1 MAGRKGGAYKQT
13 LRVLGMLDML
23 RGARHGVEVSRL
35 AEELEVTER
44 QIRRD
49 LDALEL
55 AGYELERVQPESGSV
70 RVRLADPQLRGIQ
83 ITLRERYALLAAR
96 RAFDVL
102 EHTPLHDDVRS
113 IFGKIYATLP
123 DVDKETVDGFAGR
136 FAFLPDGGTKVYK
149 KKRDVLDGLFTG
161 VLRKLRVKYQYVRAD
176 GQKRGGLLEPYAI
189 VVYRQGLYVLGR
201 PAPGEHDTGNGAIRI
216 YAAERFQRA
225 EHLRG
230 HSFEVPEGFSV
241 DKYFHGVFGIFVG
254 NAPTKVVIDLSKE
267 VRGAIESRVFHP
279 KQRLSR
285 LADGGVRLSFTVPHT
300 AQVVPWVL
308 SWGDHARVVEP
319 AELKAQVE
327 DIVRRMA
334 VRNRRHRLSGLPP
347 ALEV

>member
-1 MAGRKGGAYKQT
+1 
-13 LRVLGMLDML
+13 MLDML

-35 AEELEVTER
+35 AEAFEVSER
-44 QIRRD
+44 QVRRD
-49 LDALEL
+49 LAALEL
-55 AGYELERVQPESGSV
+55 AGHEIETVQPESGSV
-70 RVRLADPQLRGIQ
+70 RARLTDPPLRGIQ

-123 DVDKETVDGFAGR
+123 DADKQTVDGFAER
-136 FAFLPDGGTKVYK
+136 FAFLPDGGTKAYK
-149 KKRDVLDGLFTG
+149 KKRDVLDALFTG

-176 GQKRGGLLEPYAI
+176 GQKRSGLLEPYAI

-201 PAPGEHDTGNGAIRI
+201 PASGERDPGAGAIRI

-225 EHLRG
+225 EHVRG
-230 HSFEVPEGFSV
+230 DSFEVPNGFSV
-241 DKYFHGVFGIFVG
+241 DKFFHGTFGIFVG
-254 NAPTKVVIDLSKE
+254 NAPTKVVIELSKHA
-267 VRGAIESRVFHP
+267 RAAIELRVLHP
-279 KQRLSR
+279 KQRLER
-285 LADGGVRLSFTVPHT
+285 LSNGGARLSFTVPHT

-319 AELKAQVE
+319 PALKAQVE

-334 VRNRRHRLSGLPP
+334 ARERSRRLSELPP
-347 ALEV
+347 ALEG